1 MEIRPTR
8 KQLTMVMVKEWTYD
22 EWKQLFATEI
32 RDSDSLTMWL
42 RARLPR
48 LDKWF
53 ISKKVLGY
61 LIAWFRANDG
71 KKTVKR
77 LQKLLIARDNWT
89 LYKDE
94 TLGLLQLNRQDG
106 VQPIEEDKEEDKMDN

>member
-1 MEIRPTR
+1 MQNRQTR
-8 KQLTMVMVKEWTYD
+8 KKLTVLTVKDWTYD
-22 EWKQLFATEI
+22 EWKQLFETEI
-32 RDSDSLTMWL
+32 SDSDSLTMWL
-42 RARLPR
+42 RSRLPR

-53 ISKKVLGY
+53 ISKKVIGY
-61 LIAWFRANDG
+61 LIAWFRGNDG

-94 TLGLLQLNRQDG
+94 TLGLLKLTKQDG
-106 VQPIEEDKEEDKMDN
+106 IIQTEEDNMDSI